1 LSALSNKLWLPVV
14 VKFTISGGIRT
25 DLVEKRGL
33 ATTVVD
39 CGHAPVPLQGYQTNI
54 SYFVSKG
61 KADLAHVNM
70 WANIATHSLVEHYI
84 NILFTI

>member
-1 LSALSNKLWLPVV
+1 
-14 VKFTISGGIRT
+14 
-25 DLVEKRGL
+25 
-33 ATTVVD
+33 VD
-39 CGHAPVPLQGYQTNI
+39 CGHAPVPLQGYQTNT